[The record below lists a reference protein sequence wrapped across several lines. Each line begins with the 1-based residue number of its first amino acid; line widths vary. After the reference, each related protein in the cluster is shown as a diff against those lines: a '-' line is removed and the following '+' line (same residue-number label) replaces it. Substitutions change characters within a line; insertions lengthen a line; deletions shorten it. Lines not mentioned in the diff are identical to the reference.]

1 MQPLQCRCYLRRKAR
16 RAGSGG
22 FDRGSV
28 VHGVKVVGGSVFN
41 CNTQSFL
48 SGQDRR
54 VVRAGVTLK
63 GLLHSP
69 VRGLYQ
75 RPFSGRA
82 PWFVSGTPSSKHIK
96 SYSQSHS
103 QGMLAFPGAM
113 VVVELLVP
121 NNSILPD
128 KHGLVIRTDVVPSPE
143 RIDCWSCA
151 MPREIRD
158 RTVPSGTSRI
168 SAISLYEWSSI

>member
-28 VHGVKVVGGSVFN
+28 VHGVKVIGGSVFN

-48 SGQDRR
+48 SVQDRR
-54 VVRAGVTLK
+54 VMRAGVTLK

-82 PWFVSGTPSSKHIK
+82 PWFVSSIAVEQTHKVLLTVSLTRDARFSWRDGGGGVVGSEQF
-96 SYSQSHS
+96 YST
-103 QGMLAFPGAM
+103 
-113 VVVELLVP
+113 
-121 NNSILPD
+121 
-128 KHGLVIRTDVVPSPE
+128 R
-143 RIDCWSCA
+143 
-151 MPREIRD
+151 
-158 RTVPSGTSRI
+158 
-168 SAISLYEWSSI
+168 